1 MNMLIVVPAI
11 AVVCTGLLAGI
22 YLGHRAGAHYAL
34 QRISASSFVQFQ
46 QVVHIHFAKFM
57 PPLVLTGLAS
67 TIIWLVLVRSLWATT
82 EFWLVAA
89 SLCGI
94 IAIAA
99 MTRIVNIPL
108 NNELMTW
115 NVGSPPG
122 NFREIWMPWDR
133 VNTIRTV
140 VATGVVIL
148 QSITL
153 SLTAAA

>member
-1 MNMLIVVPAI
+1 MNMLTVVPVI
-11 AVVCTGLLAGI
+11 AVVCTGLRAGI

-34 QRISASSFVQFQ
+34 QKISALSFVQFQ

-67 TIIWLVLVRSLWATT
+67 TIIWLVLVRSVWATT
-82 EFWLVAA
+82 TFWLVAV

-94 IAIAA
+94 LAIAA

-115 NVGSPPG
+115 NIESPPG
-122 NFREIWMPWDR
+122 NFREIWVPWDR
-133 VNTIRTV
+133 VNTIRTF
-140 VATGVVIL
+140 VAVGVVIL
-148 QSITL
+148 QGTTL
-153 SLTAAA
+153 SLTTVA